1 MPPARPGASD
11 DVAPV
16 CCRTPNRSC
25 ARRPRGASR
34 LRGAVR
40 PRLAPIAP
48 LYDLDTFEVL
58 SVFADIEQK
67 LGVTFTD
74 DDIEFIE
81 TEGELV
87 SRAAAALMRAGS

>member
-1 MPPARPGASD
+1 MMSPLFAAER
-11 DVAPV
+11 
-16 CCRTPNRSC
+16 RTAHALAGRAVHRVFVERFGRGWRRS
-25 ARRPRGASR
+25 R
-34 LRGAVR
+34 
-40 PRLAPIAP
+40 P

-58 SVFADIEQK
+58 SVFADVEQE